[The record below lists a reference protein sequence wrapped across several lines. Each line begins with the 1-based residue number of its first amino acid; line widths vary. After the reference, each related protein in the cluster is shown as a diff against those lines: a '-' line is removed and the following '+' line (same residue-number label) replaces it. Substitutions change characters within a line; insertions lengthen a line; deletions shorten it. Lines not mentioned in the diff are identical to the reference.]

1 MDGQIIRKSDG
12 RVLKSLGDLAT
23 ESLYSLE
30 HSQHITAET
39 TAQIKTN
46 AYSFGCS
53 FAEVEVDIPMCKVK
67 LLKIVNVHDCGTLIN
82 PALAEAHG
90 YRLRAFGRTEI

>member
-1 MDGQIIRKSDG
+1 MPVSNLDLVDGQIIRKSDG

-39 TAQIKTN
+39 TAQIKSN
-46 AYSFGCS
+46 AYSFV
-53 FAEVEVDIPMCKVK
+53 AP
-67 LLKIVNVHDCGTLIN
+67 LLRWKWISPC
-82 PALAEAHG
+82 A
-90 YRLRAFGRTEI
+90 R